1 MPRRQTGRVRLI
13 VAGLLSLLSWG
24 FPVLGHTLPSSS
36 SWDRC
41 LHEQATAL
49 HLDPALLRAII
60 RTESNGHPWAIGWT
74 DPQGQRHSVF
84 PATQAEA
91 AHLMSSL
98 QRAHRTFDTGL
109 MQLNS
114 IHVPRL
120 VTARGL
126 TPQDLLRPCTNIHLA
141 GIILRENLDRHG
153 RVWQAIAGYNGS
165 VGSTKYIDR
174 VWENLCRQDHARPC
188 HTSPHARSAR
198 PPSPTDPLTLIHGPV
213 QNRPEP
219 DPLRAPFTL
228 SVPAPPNP
236 IELPVLRP
244 IVLPASDQTPEDDAS
259 TPASSLTSSPTTQEP
274 PMTLWDTVV
283 LAMPATMTMLAF
295 AFRVL
300 IPFLVFTGL
309 VVLLAYGSRVMFWAL
324 GLAFDSVRTLVQG
337 QRPGFP
343 LFENFMARP
352 NHDSGSG
359 SRADLTARV
368 RSSAT

>member
-1 MPRRQTGRVRLI
+1 MPPRQTGPFRLI

-24 FPVLGHTLPSSS
+24 FPVIGHTMPSSS

-60 RTESNGHPWAIGWT
+60 LTESNGHPWAIGWT
-74 DPQGQRHSVF
+74 DPQGHRHSVF
-84 PATQAEA
+84 PANQEEA

-114 IHVPRL
+114 IHMARL

-126 TPQDLLRPCTNIHLA
+126 TPHDLLRPCTNIHLA
-141 GIILRENLDRHG
+141 GQILRENLDRHG
-153 RVWQAIAGYNGS
+153 FVWQAIAGYNGS
-165 VGSTKYIDR
+165 VGSTKYIDL
-174 VWENLCRQDHARPC
+174 VWDNLCRQDRSRACQTTASAH
-188 HTSPHARSAR
+188 SAR
-198 PPSPTDPLTLIHGPV
+198 RPTPTDPLTLIHRPV
-213 QNRPEP
+213 PRLPEP
-219 DPLRAPFTL
+219 APLRAPLTL
-228 SVPAPPNP
+228 SVPAPPSP
-236 IELPVLRP
+236 IRIPALTP
-244 IVLPASDQTPEDDAS
+244 IVFPSSERTPDDEPP
-259 TPASSLTSSPTTQEP
+259 TPSSSPSTQEST
-274 PMTLWDTVV
+274 MTLWDTVL

-295 AFRVL
+295 AFRIL

-324 GLAFDSVRTLVQG
+324 GLAFDSVRTLLQG

-343 LFENFMARP
+343 LFENLLARP
-352 NHDSGSG
+352 NHETGSG
-359 SRADLTARV
+359 SRADLPARV

>member
-1 MPRRQTGRVRLI
+1 MPRRQTGRFRLI

-24 FPVLGHTLPSSS
+24 VPVLGHALPTSS

-74 DPQGQRHSVF
+74 DPHGQRHSVF
-84 PATQAEA
+84 PATQGEA

-114 IHVPRL
+114 IHIPRL

-126 TPQDLLRPCTNIHLA
+126 TPHDLLRPCTNIHLA
-141 GIILRENLDRHG
+141 GHILRENLDRHG

-165 VGSTKYIDR
+165 VGSTKYIDL
-174 VWENLCRQDHARPC
+174 VWDNLCRQDQSRAC
-188 HTSPHARSAR
+188 QTTIHTPSAR
-198 PPSPTDPLTLIHGPV
+198 RPTPTDPLTLIHGPDP
-213 QNRPEP
+213 RLPEHA
-219 DPLRAPFTL
+219 PLRTPLTL
-228 SVPAPPNP
+228 SVPAPPNQ
-236 IELPVLRP
+236 IQLPALTSM
-244 IVLPASDQTPEDDAS
+244 VLPSSVQTPDHEP
-259 TPASSLTSSPTTQEP
+259 TPPPSSPTTQES
-274 PMTLWDTVV
+274 PMTLWDTVL

-300 IPFLVFTGL
+300 IPFLVLTGL
-309 VVLLAYGSRVMFWAL
+309 VVLLAYGCRVMFWAL
-324 GLAFDSVRTLVQG
+324 GLAFDSIRTLVQG

-343 LFENFMARP
+343 LFENLFARP
-352 NHDSGSG
+352 DHHTGSG
-359 SRADLTARV
+359 SRADLSARV